1 MEAMMGRLDNKVAIV
16 TGGARG
22 IGLAIAKRYVAEG
35 ARVVIADIDET
46 AGKAAAAGLGSAAKF
61 VRTDVGAA
69 GDARNVV
76 AEATALTGD
85 LDILVNNAG
94 VIHTA
99 DFLDIAEADFDRVL
113 RINLKGM
120 FLVGQLAAKQMV
132 AQVKA
137 GKKPGAIVNMSS
149 INARV
154 AIPNQVPY
162 CVSKGGVD
170 QLTKV
175 MALSLSGYG
184 IRVNAIGPGSIMTD
198 ILKGIATD
206 QEAKNRLLS
215 RTPLRRIG
223 DADEVAAIAAF
234 LVSDDASYVTGET
247 VYVDG
252 GRLALNYTVPVG

>member
-1 MEAMMGRLDNKVAIV
+1 MGMLDGKTAIV

-35 ARVVIADIDET
+35 ARVVIADIDES
-46 AGKAAAAGLGSAAKF
+46 AGKAAVAALGAAARF

-69 GDARNVV
+69 GDARNVI
-76 AEATALTGD
+76 AEALGFAGD
-85 LDILVNNAG
+85 IDILVNNAG
-94 VIHTA
+94 IIHTA
-99 DFLDIAEADFDRVL
+99 DFLDIAEADFDRVM
-113 RINLKGM
+113 RINIKGM
-120 FLVGQLAAKQMV
+120 FLVGQAAARQMV

-137 GKKPGAIVNMSS
+137 GKAPGAIVNMSS

-175 MALSLSGYG
+175 MALSLAPYG

-206 QEAKNRLLS
+206 QAAKNRLLS
-215 RTPLRRIG
+215 RTPLGRV
-223 DADEVAAIAAF
+223 ADPDEIAAIAAF
-234 LVSDDASYVTGET
+234 LASQDASYITGET
-247 VYVDG
+247 IYADG
-252 GRLALNYTVPVG
+252 GRLALNYTVPVPAQ

>member
-1 MEAMMGRLDNKVAIV
+1 MGRLDKKVAIV

-46 AGKAAAAGLGSAAKF
+46 AGKAAAAGLGGAAKF

-94 VIHTA
+94 IIHTA

-120 FLVGQLAAKQMV
+120 FLVGQVGCETNGRAGQGRQDARRDRQHELDQRARRDPEPGALLRVEGRRRSAHQGDGAVALAAT
-132 AQVKA
+132 ASA
-137 GKKPGAIVNMSS
+137 STRS
-149 INARV
+149 DRAR
-154 AIPNQVPY
+154 
-162 CVSKGGVD
+162 S
-170 QLTKV
+170 
-175 MALSLSGYG
+175 
-184 IRVNAIGPGSIMTD
+184 
-198 ILKGIATD
+198 
-206 QEAKNRLLS
+206 
-215 RTPLRRIG
+215 
-223 DADEVAAIAAF
+223 
-234 LVSDDASYVTGET
+234 
-247 VYVDG
+247 
-252 GRLALNYTVPVG
+252 